1 VATIALHVSG
11 LTCRWSVR
19 SLPAGLRDLS
29 GVQTVRADSGTGT
42 VVVEGEVSEQQVRAV
57 LSGIG
62 LVVTG
67 RTS

>member
-1 VATIALHVSG
+1 VTSFTLHVSG
-11 LTCRWSVR
+11 LTCRRCVR
-19 SLPAGLRDLS
+19 GLSAGLRDLP
-29 GVQTVRADSGTGT
+29 GVQMVQVDSRTGT
-42 VVVEGEVSEQQVRAV
+42 LVVEGDVSEQQVRAV

>member
-1 VATIALHVSG
+1 M
-11 LTCRWSVR
+11 
-19 SLPAGLRDLS
+19 
-29 GVQTVRADSGTGT
+29 VQVDSRTGT
-42 VVVEGEVSEQQVRAV
+42 LVVEGDVSEQQVRAV